1 MINSTSPFPNLPIS
15 PGMQRVY
22 YIRLVLGLKPMV
34 CGWPMFCVEET
45 PNLSVIGIGK
55 IEVLWVDLKIC
66 VRTPRFCVCVC
77 AVLSPGACGDDKSR
91 FPVGT

>member
-1 MINSTSPFPNLPIS
+1 M
-15 PGMQRVY
+15 
-22 YIRLVLGLKPMV
+22 LGSKPMV

-45 PNLSVIGIGK
+45 PNSSVIGIGK
-55 IEVLWVDLKIC
+55 IEVLWVDLKNLC
-66 VRTPRFCVCVC
+66 EDTSVLCVCVC